1 MEKERLA
8 SRIKNPL
15 LRDAFY
21 KVNREDFLPEH
32 LRKLAYSEKYS
43 GQPLVIFPGVT
54 TTALDLGLYMLDSLE
69 LSRGQKILEIGTG
82 IGYYTALMAEIAD
95 KVVSVEIHD
104 EMYEYAR
111 KRLNYPN
118 VKLVKG
124 DGTLGYNEDAPYD
137 RVIAWASAPTLLCKP
152 FEQLKEGGIMV
163 LPIGWRKQW
172 LYKVKKA
179 NNAPVMERLTE
190 VVFMKMRGVYGF
202 YEEDDDLEHRVSL
215 LERQLKGLMSRLGL
229 SPQS

>member
-1 MEKERLA
+1 M
-8 SRIKNPL
+8 
-15 LRDAFY
+15 
-21 KVNREDFLPEH
+21 
-32 LRKLAYSEKYS
+32 
-43 GQPLVIFPGVT
+43 
-54 TTALDLGLYMLDSLE
+54 GLCP
-69 LSRGQKILEIGTG
+69 
-82 IGYYTALMAEIAD
+82 
-95 KVVSVEIHD
+95 
-104 EMYEYAR
+104 
-111 KRLNYPN
+111 YP
-118 VKLVKG
+118 